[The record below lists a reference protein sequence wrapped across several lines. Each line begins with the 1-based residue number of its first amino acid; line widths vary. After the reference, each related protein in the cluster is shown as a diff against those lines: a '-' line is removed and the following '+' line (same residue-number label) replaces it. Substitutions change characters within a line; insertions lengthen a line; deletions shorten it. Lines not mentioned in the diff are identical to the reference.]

1 MSGNIDIQVEDY
13 QKAQPDPVMK
23 DSRMIIE
30 SINNTKRWY
39 LKYFCKEFAG
49 VHDIEDAFMHHADS
63 FGFEMMGWSSS
74 TRSWVEYRFPFP
86 YKMRSAR
93 DCLGGIE
100 DAIRYLEKQY
110 NLDPT
115 VMNRINTLGEKKEE
129 DPEER
134 EMGALK
140 QHVLSRVKA
149 ERERYNRAVDDE
161 GGERGDEASADTK
174 R

>member
-1 MSGNIDIQVEDY
+1 
-13 QKAQPDPVMK
+13 MK

-93 DCLGGIE
+93 DCLGGME

-115 VMNRINTLGEKKEE
+115 VMNRINTLGEKREE